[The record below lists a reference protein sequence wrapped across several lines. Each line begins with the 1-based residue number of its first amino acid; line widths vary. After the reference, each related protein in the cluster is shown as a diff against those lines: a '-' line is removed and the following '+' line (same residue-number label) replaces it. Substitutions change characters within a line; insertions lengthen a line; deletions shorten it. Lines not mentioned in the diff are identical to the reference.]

1 MLSNKAIEALFTCNR
16 RVFLRPGA
24 LLAVLPLSSWAQQHL
39 AAEPEGG
46 LGPAAPA
53 AELLATEAFN
63 AVQQHRLTL
72 IDIRRP
78 DEWAA
83 TGVARGALKID
94 MQHPQGPAGFAQA
107 VLRAVNG
114 NKDAPIALIC
124 RTGNR
129 TTHVQRYLQTNGF
142 SRTYQVREGMAGS
155 TAGPGWIKRGLPL
168 DPG

>member
-1 MLSNKAIEALFTCNR
+1 LN
-16 RVFLRPGA
+16 VGV
-24 LLAVLPLSSWAQQHL
+24 LLALTPLVGHAQHGGLPAPDG
-39 AAEPEGG
+39 A

-53 AELLATEAFN
+53 AELHAPQAF
-63 AVQQHRLTL
+63 AALQQRQLTL

-83 TGVARGALKID
+83 TGTARGALRID

-129 TTHVQRYLQTNGF
+129 TTQVQRYLQANGF
-142 SRTYQVREGMAGS
+142 TRTYHVREGMAGS
-155 TAGPGWIKRGLPL
+155 SAGPGWIKRGLPL